1 MSAPTFHPLASEL
14 NAALSGSVADA
25 LLSALGRRL
34 YFPKGIVAQS
44 AEAKKSATRANATIG
59 IATKAGKPVFLP
71 TIRAHMPDLDPEE
84 IFPYAP
90 TQGVEKLRE
99 LWKKDIVRKNPDIGG
114 ATFSLPLVVPG
125 LTCGVSTL
133 ADLFAGP
140 GDTLV
145 VPDLHWDNY
154 PLIFETRREASVS
167 TFPFFCGEGASAGF
181 NVKGMKETLTRAAEK
196 GKAILLLNFPN
207 NPTGYSPT
215 LEEADAIVAAVTETA
230 RGGARLLV
238 ILDDAYFGLYYE
250 PKIYEQSLFARLC
263 TAHENILSAKVDGS
277 TKEDLTWGFRTGFI
291 TLGARGLTE
300 AHYDALTR
308 KLMGALRSTISNSS
322 ILAQNLILRS
332 LEDPQRMAQKAE
344 AARLLRERYD
354 RAKAILAGRRSAA
367 IEPLPFN
374 SGYFMSFRVRR
385 GSAEQLRKALLAG
398 GIGTI
403 SINETCLRVA
413 LSSVDVEKLQDLFD
427 QIYAAA
433 EKL

>member
-1 MSAPTFHPLASEL
+1 
-14 NAALSGSVADA
+14 
-25 LLSALGRRL
+25 
-34 YFPKGIVAQS
+34 
-44 AEAKKSATRANATIG
+44 
-59 IATKAGKPVFLP
+59 
-71 TIRAHMPDLDPEE
+71 
-84 IFPYAP
+84 
-90 TQGVEKLRE
+90 
-99 LWKKDIVRKNPDIGG
+99 
-114 ATFSLPLVVPG
+114 
-125 LTCGVSTL
+125 
-133 ADLFAGP
+133 
-140 GDTLV
+140 
-145 VPDLHWDNY
+145 
-154 PLIFETRREASVS
+154 
-167 TFPFFCGEGASAGF
+167 
-181 NVKGMKETLTRAAEK
+181 MKETLTRAAEK